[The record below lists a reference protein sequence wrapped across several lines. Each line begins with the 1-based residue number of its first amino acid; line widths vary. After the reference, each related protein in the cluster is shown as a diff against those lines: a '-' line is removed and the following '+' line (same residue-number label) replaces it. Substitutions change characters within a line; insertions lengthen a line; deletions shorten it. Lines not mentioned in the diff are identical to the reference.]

1 MRYLITWP
9 NRDQQILCGYNIH
22 HALLAGLAKGE
33 VKLIPRDNEFDWIS
47 EDEYP
52 GEFDEFLRKSGGKL
66 FLKYEYDNG

>member
-9 NRDQQILCGYNIH
+9 NRDQQIVEGDS
-22 HALLAGLAKGE
+22 
-33 VKLIPRDNEFDWIS
+33 LIDVFDKTGPSIRCIDTWVS